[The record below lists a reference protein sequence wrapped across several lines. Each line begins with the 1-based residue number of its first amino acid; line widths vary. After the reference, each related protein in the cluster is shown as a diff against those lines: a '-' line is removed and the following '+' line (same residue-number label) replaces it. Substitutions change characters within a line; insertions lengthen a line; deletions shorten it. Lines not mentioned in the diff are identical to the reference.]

1 MISKRMIYTCFTF
14 PSQIK
19 QLELFSKDKSESQN
33 AAVNSIT
40 RQTDEEH
47 AETYLTGERT
57 SAISYVEAC
66 ELENPQNT
74 TDICFENSGNSPFSV
89 VTNIRYIKFDF
100 FIICKFI

>member
-1 MISKRMIYTCFTF
+1 MLYTGFTF

-19 QLELFSKDKSESQN
+19 QNELFSKDKNESQN

-66 ELENPQNT
+66 ELENT
-74 TDICFENSGNSPFSV
+74 TDIRFENSGNSLFPV
-89 VTNIRYIKFDF
+89 VTNIKYIKFDF
-100 FIICKFI
+100 FKICKFI

>member
-1 MISKRMIYTCFTF
+1 MISKRMLCTGFTF

-19 QLELFSKDKSESQN
+19 QNELFSKDQNESQN

-47 AETYLTGERT
+47 AETYLTEERT

-66 ELENPQNT
+66 ELETLQNT
-74 TDICFENSGNSPFSV
+74 TDIRFENSGNSPFSV
-89 VTNIRYIKFDF
+89 VTNIRYI
-100 FIICKFI
+100 